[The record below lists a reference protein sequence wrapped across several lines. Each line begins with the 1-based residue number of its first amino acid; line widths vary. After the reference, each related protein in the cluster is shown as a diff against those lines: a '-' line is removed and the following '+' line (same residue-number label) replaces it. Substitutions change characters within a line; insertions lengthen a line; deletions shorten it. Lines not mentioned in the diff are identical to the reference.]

1 MFYPATKKEE
11 FFPVQRHQSGRDIT
25 PAVFSLTLNPNLSL
39 SLQSSEIIQLTV
51 IQCLL
56 WTAAS

>member
-51 IQCLL
+51 I
-56 WTAAS
+56 